1 MVNGDSLS
9 NERGVLVKVA
19 TFDKSTLN
27 AGMRT
32 ELARL
37 PEAHARPRDTPQ
49 RTTQPSACYCVR
61 LLCENVHS
69 NLEEPPLLVA
79 STTIHRHS
87 TRGVTAFYVLCLSR
101 LSMWNVM
108 FGPDDEI
115 DGELIC
121 GSRWLDICQILF
133 SEDFEAD
140 GTRRHVAYALFFVS
154 RISIFVIEVTGFC
167 RI

>member
-37 PEAHARPRDTPQ
+37 PEARARPRDIPE
-49 RTTQPSACYCVR
+49 RTTQSSACYCVR
-61 LLCENVHS
+61 LLCENVQN
-69 NLEEPPLLVA
+69 NLEEPPLRVA
-79 STTIHRHS
+79 STTIHRGS
-87 TRGVTAFYVLCLSR
+87 TRGVTAFYVLCLPR
-101 LSMWNVM
+101 LSIRDMK

-115 DGELIC
+115 DGELI
-121 GSRWLDICQILF
+121 RF
-133 SEDFEAD
+133 SEDFEAG

-154 RISIFVIEVTGFC
+154 RISIFIIKVKGFC